1 MATDPTLAGWADR
14 VLLPCFD
21 GTVAPDWI
29 RRRVAGTL
37 GGVCLFGRNVGPDDS
52 LARLT
57 SALHAER
64 DGVVIAIDEEA
75 GDVTRIDAST
85 GSRFP
90 GAAALGRVDDVA
102 ITGAVAAQVGTLLAG
117 LGVTL
122 NFAPCADVAVD
133 PANPVIGSR
142 SFGADVG
149 LVGRH
154 AAAWVA
160 GQQAAGVAACA
171 KHFPGHGD
179 TDSDTHLTLAVLT
192 GSAEAI
198 RAQAIPPFQQAIAAG
213 TAAIMAGHLLVPSV
227 DDLPASI
234 STRWLTDIL
243 RSELGFTGVVV
254 SDALEMAAV
263 RDAYGIPGAAVRAL
277 VAGTDLLCIGGEPRP
292 ESEIDAIRDAIV
304 DAVAD
309 GVLPAERL
317 AEAAARA
324 EHLGRIWSASASQAS
339 RAGTDRVDAG
349 AAGSS
354 AGAARSSAGAAGSSA
369 DAADRALEV
378 AGPLV
383 PLSSPT
389 LVLRCA
395 ERANIAVGTIPWGLV
410 PALPGWTRPT
420 EQILHEGDVPPAGA
434 IREAGSVLVVTRD
447 RHRHPWMSELLA
459 AVRAVRA
466 DAVLVEM
473 GISGVPASDA
483 PAVASY
489 GATAANAA
497 AVVRMLV
504 GPSSPR

>member
-1 MATDPTLAGWADR
+1 VTTDPTLAAWADR

-21 GTVAPDWI
+21 GTAAPDWV
-29 RRRVAGTL
+29 RRRLSGTL
-37 GGVCLFGRNVGPDDS
+37 GGVCLFARNVGPDDS

-57 SALHAER
+57 GALHAER

-75 GDVTRIDAST
+75 GDVTRIDAAT

-102 ITGAVAAQVGTLLAG
+102 ITRTIAGQVGALLAG

-149 LVGRH
+149 LVSRH
-154 AAAWVA
+154 TAAWVT

-179 TDSDTHLTLAVLT
+179 TDADTHLRLAVLK
-192 GSAEAI
+192 GSPETV
-198 RAQAIPPFQQAIAAG
+198 RAQAIPPFQEAIAAG
-213 TAAIMAGHLLVPSV
+213 AAAIMAGHLLVPFV

-234 STRWLTDIL
+234 SARWLTDIL
-243 RSELGFTGVVV
+243 RGDLGFTGAVV

-277 VAGTDLLCIGGEPRP
+277 VAGTDLLCIGGDPRP
-292 ESEIDAIRDAIV
+292 EAEIDGIRDAIV
-304 DAVAD
+304 AAVVD
-309 GVLPAERL
+309 GVLPAQRL
-317 AEAAARA
+317 ADA
-324 EHLGRIWSASASQAS
+324 AS
-339 RAGTDRVDAG
+339 RAEQLGRAWSGSRQRPAGTDAIG
-349 AAGSS
+349 TTTTEPSAA
-354 AGAARSSAGAAGSSA
+354 
-369 DAADRALEV
+369 AADRALQI

-383 PLSSPT
+383 PLSGPT

-395 ERANIAVGTIPWGLV
+395 ERANIAVGTVPWGPT
-410 PALPGWTRPT
+410 PALPGWTRPV
-420 EQILHEGDVPPAGA
+420 EQVLHDGHALPAAA
-434 IREAGSVLVVTRD
+434 IHEAGTVLVVTRD
-447 RHRHPWMSELLA
+447 RHRHPWMSEVLA
-459 AVRAVRA
+459 ATRAVRP

-473 GISGVPASDA
+473 GISGVLASDA

-497 AVVRMLV
+497 AVVRLLV
-504 GPSSPR
+504 GQPTHR